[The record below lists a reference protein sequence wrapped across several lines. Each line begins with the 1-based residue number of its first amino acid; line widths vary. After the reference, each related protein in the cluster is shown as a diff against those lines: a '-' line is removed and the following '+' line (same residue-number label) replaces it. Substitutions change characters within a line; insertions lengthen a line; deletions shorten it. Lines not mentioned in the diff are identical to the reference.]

1 MSRERRTPDHQ
12 RAVLDRRRSSASGTH
27 MSRTPRSEVERKEI
41 AEQLDGAVED
51 GTLDLLGVEDRQQ
64 HDEPLS

>member
-1 MSRERRTPDHQ
+1 
-12 RAVLDRRRSSASGTH
+12 